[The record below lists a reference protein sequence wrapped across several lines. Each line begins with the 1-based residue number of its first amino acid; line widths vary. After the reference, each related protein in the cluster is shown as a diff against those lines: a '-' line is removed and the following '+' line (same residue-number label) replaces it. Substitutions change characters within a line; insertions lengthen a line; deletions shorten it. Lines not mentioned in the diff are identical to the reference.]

1 MPDDAAEI
9 PPGRAAGRARQEGG
23 ATGRRLAWVLWPAM
37 ALWAAVVV
45 GRAARELAEVDVVVG
60 LRRTWQA
67 PVQAAEGFV
76 LDPRPVPSLL
86 VEIAARYAPAAGPGL
101 STDPP
106 ADGWISALAA
116 IGLPAEP
123 FTADRWTGAPP
134 RLRVTADGTPHLLI
148 GLLGLDPIAVW
159 PGRGVLRIDEGALPP
174 AVIDLALI
182 GAREPPW

>member
-1 MPDDAAEI
+1 M
-9 PPGRAAGRARQEGG
+9 
-23 ATGRRLAWVLWPAM
+23 L
-37 ALWAAVVV
+37 LWAAVVV

-67 PVQAAEGFV
+67 PYPAAEGFV

-86 VEIAARYAPAAGPGL
+86 AEIAARYAPAAHPPL
-101 STDPP
+101 PPDPA
-106 ADGWISALAA
+106 ADAWIPALAA
-116 IGLPAEP
+116 MGIPAEP

-159 PGRGVLRIDEGALPP
+159 PGRGVIRINEGALPP

-182 GAREPPW
+182 GAREAPW